1 MKKILALLLAFA
13 LLACTFAAC
22 GEEKPTETE
31 APSGTAA
38 PSATVAPSET
48 EAPSTEAPSTEAPST
63 EAPSTEAPSTEAP
76 STEAPSTEAPSTEAP
91 STEAPSTEA
100 PSTEAPSAEAPS
112 TEAPSAEA
120 PSTEAPSTEAPSA
133 EAPSTEAPSAE
144 APSTE
149 APSTEAPSTE
159 APSTDEGGEEGPGL
173 DEYENAVLWH
183 TPVLDGVLD
192 EEYYSSYNFAVE
204 QFSNL
209 QAGVE
214 DPNAYS
220 NRSHVYV
227 LWDGEY
233 VYFAV
238 ELYDDDMLAREPEY
252 LVWVDE
258 IGDIN
263 PWCNDV
269 AEIWYSFEGT
279 VPEKGG
285 VKKLCYDAYGQG
297 EGPFSS
303 VGEGIYSNHFEQS
316 AAAAKLELG
325 YDPEDEEG
333 FCDRSVI
340 EFKIPAKTEIGDELA
355 EGDPIYFAVQINDI
369 KEATPEELMAAGY
382 NPINFTPNPDDMEG
396 IGSGYT
402 YTYGRAS
409 GFYPLDG
416 ELNGYSMGT
425 LTTFTPASLA
435 E

>member
-1 MKKILALLLAFA
+1 MKEYFTFHEKHVTIDMLLGVRWHATKNEKEISQMKKILVLLLAFA

-22 GEEKPTETE
+22 GVEKPTETE

-63 EAPSTEAPSTEAP
+63 EAPSTEAPSTEASSTEAPSTEVP

-91 STEAPSTEA
+91 STEV
-100 PSTEAPSAEAPS
+100 PSTEAPSAEAP
-112 TEAPSAEA
+112 TDEQPTAEQ
-120 PSTEAPSTEAPSA
+120 P
-133 EAPSTEAPSAE
+133 
-144 APSTE
+144 
-149 APSTEAPSTE
+149 
-159 APSTDEGGEEGPGL
+159 TDEGGEEGPGL

-183 TPVLDGVLD
+183 TPVLDGELD
-192 EEYYSSYNFAVE
+192 EEYYLSYNFEVE

-214 DPNAYS
+214 DSNAYS

-269 AEIWYSFEGT
+269 AEIWYSFELT
-279 VPEKGG
+279 VPEDITD
-285 VKKLCYDAYGQG
+285 VNKLCYDAYGQG

-303 VGEGIYSNHFEQS
+303 VGEGIYSKHFNQS

-340 EFKIPAKTEIGDELA
+340 EFKIPAKSEGDDELA

-369 KEATPEELMAAGY
+369 KEATFEELMAAGY
-382 NPINFTPNPDDMEG
+382 NPIGFTPDPNDMEG
-396 IGSGYT
+396 IGSGFT
-402 YTYGRAS
+402 YTYGRAPS
-409 GFYPLDG
+409 FYPLDG

-425 LTTFTPASLA
+425 LTTITPASLG